1 MLDRRFIAT
10 YILLVGIPLLAL
22 FGIVDRGR
30 KLRAP
35 ISVAGDWTIAANFS
49 SLAGEP
55 CSEPLA
61 RMHDPILKISQSGSH
76 LILTLDDPQRIT
88 LAGRI
93 NGELLTAQ
101 SRTDHSST
109 SHHLDCESPKMITL
123 TASVD
128 RHARPES
135 LNGQV
140 IFKTGG
146 AGAIVPI
153 RATRQID
160 GARGGS

>member
-22 FGIVDRGR
+22 SGIVHRGR

-35 ISVAGDWTIAANFS
+35 VSVAGDWRIAANFS

-55 CSEPLA
+55 CSEPLTEL
-61 RMHDPILKISQSGSH
+61 HDPILKISQSGSH
-76 LILTLDDPQRIT
+76 LVLTLDDPQRIA

-93 NGELLTAQ
+93 NGELLTAH
-101 SRTDHSST
+101 SGTDHRST
-109 SHHLDCESPKMITL
+109 SHHLDCEKANLITL

-135 LNGQV
+135 LNGQL
-140 IFKTGG
+140 ILKTGA

-153 RATRQID
+153 HATREID